1 MSLIVARVV
10 SSSILVLADT
20 KITDAHKKN
29 NAYFEGISKVTLL
42 DENTCI
48 AFAGNVQ
55 KATMAINQLS
65 TSMQTDDILNH
76 LSIVTKNSD
85 DVDFIVASILP
96 NPYIWIIKNGKY
108 ESVSHGWI
116 GDIDG
121 FKKYQSYYL
130 SMDDPTNVYAE
141 LTRLQI
147 LKMPEGDQNAV
158 SEEYN
163 RMFVCMGATIDSH
176 EINSVGGFLTPVITH
191 NGCFEYGDYLSI
203 FRQPIQWSEI
213 TSTGSTLSFGDVS
226 AGTFSVNF
234 SGQNTECY
242 AAHIEQ
248 GKLGI
253 LFEKEGNILK
263 PKLCKETDEIDFST
277 LLQERFG
284 GTMAV
289 SIASTS
295 THYFKKA
302 KNHVYI
308 NDYIT
313 ALYLIDNGIKISSK
327 TWKAM
332 PHNSAF
338 QYESLSSYLENE
350 KEPLQIPIE
359 ELNNLSV
366 AFSMRGFC
374 RFKIGNYSMALNDFN
389 ESLMLVPLN
398 FNAMYWKIYTEY
410 ADGNIQDAIKSA
422 KECCIAH
429 TNDKCFTLCGQL
441 LMESGNSDEAREY
454 FDKAQAIVGST
465 K

>member
-1 MSLIVARVV
+1 MSLIVARIV
-10 SSSILVLADT
+10 SSSVLLLADT

-55 KATMAINQLS
+55 KATTAINQLS

-76 LSIVTKNSD
+76 LSKVTIKSD

-96 NPYIWIIKNGKY
+96 NSSIWIIKNGKY

-121 FKKYQSYYL
+121 FEKYQSYYL
-130 SMDDPTNVYAE
+130 SSDNSESVYAG
-141 LTRLQI
+141 LTRMRMV
-147 LKMPEGDQNAV
+147 KMPEGDNPSV
-158 SEEYN
+158 GEEYLH
-163 RMFVCMGATIDSH
+163 MFDCMGATIDSQ
-176 EINSVGGFLTPVITH
+176 EINSVGGFIVPVITH
-191 NGCFEYGDYLSI
+191 NRVLQYGNYCSI
-203 FRQPIQWSEI
+203 FRKPLEENEI
-213 TSTGSTLSFGDVS
+213 TEGGSPIVFGNASVGS
-226 AGTFSVNF
+226 FSVNF
-234 SGQNTECY
+234 SGQNTECF

-253 LFEKEGNILK
+253 LFEKEENILK
-263 PKLCKETDEIDFST
+263 PTLYKENDEIDFST

-302 KNHVYI
+302 ENHMHI
-308 NDYIT
+308 NDYTT

-327 TWKAM
+327 TWKGM
-332 PHNSAF
+332 PLNSAF

-398 FNAMYWKIYTEY
+398 FNAMYWKTYTEY
-410 ADGNIQDAIKSA
+410 ADGNIQVAIKSA
-422 KECCIAH
+422 KECCSTH
-429 TNDKCFTLCGQL
+429 LNNKCFTLCGQL
-441 LMESGNSDEAREY
+441 LMESGNPDEARKY
-454 FDKAQAIVGST
+454 FDKAQAIVG
-465 K
+465 